1 MLGKQRFHNKDFFRT
16 VDKKC
21 VSWKPEWKN
30 TNRLF
35 IVAFFLFGCKSQ
47 YVTRGNDQVTK
58 SKQ

>member
-16 VDKKC
+16 LDKKC

-30 TNRLF
+30 INRLF

-47 YVTRGNDQVTK
+47 YVTRGND
-58 SKQ
+58 

>member
-30 TNRLF
+30 IIRLF
-35 IVAFFLFGCKSQ
+35 
-47 YVTRGNDQVTK
+47 TK
-58 SKQ
+58 TDAVIKTMNQK